1 MNKKNKENLM
11 KFNFIFF
18 TITILA
24 LSGFGQAALSTTK
37 NDTRNKPV
45 KEILSRMV
53 HAKRQNSSFALITP
67 GDISKL
73 SPAEQKALE
82 LSDNPCNTV
91 VSISFEQSVNGSL
104 TSADCRLEDGSYGDF
119 YSFNGAAGQKITVS
133 LNSDAFDAYLGL
145 ASEDETFIIEDD
157 DGGGGTNSRIV
168 ATLPTTGLY
177 FILANSSS
185 PNEFGNYTL
194 LLSSGTPPPCSYSL
208 NTPGSTIPATGGT
221 FTFTI
226 NTQAGCQWIA
236 VSTSSFITTDSLG
249 VSSGTISYTVSAN
262 TISNMRSGAIIVRG
276 QTFTINQAAANSP
289 LLRKTRFDYDGDG
302 KSDLSVFRPS
312 TGGWYLQNS
321 SSGFSAVAFGAA
333 TDRIVPEDYDGDGRT
348 DIAVYRDGLWYILKS
363 SDSKFLGVAFGSPTD
378 IPAPADFDG
387 DGRAELTVYRPS
399 SGSWYSFNLVNNAFT
414 SVKFGASEDKP
425 VVADYDGDGRAD
437 YAVYRPSSGRWYILQ
452 SQAGFIDVAFGISTD
467 KAVPADYDG
476 DGKTDIAVYRNGN
489 WYIIK
494 SSNSAILGV
503 AFGAPTDVPATADYN
518 GDGKA
523 EVAVY
528 RPSSGSWYVLNLTN
542 NAFSGIQFGASG
554 DIPTQNAFVFQVDN

>member
-1 MNKKNKENLM
+1 MNKKNKDNLM

-18 TITILA
+18 TISILA
-24 LSGFGQAALSTTK
+24 LSVFGQATLSTTK

-45 KEILSRMV
+45 KEILSRIV
-53 HAKRQNSSFALITP
+53 QSQRKNTPFTLITP
-67 GDISKL
+67 GDISNL
-73 SPAEQKALE
+73 SPAEQKALQS
-82 LSDNPCNTV
+82 SDNPCDTV
-91 VSISFEQSVNGSL
+91 VSISFEQSVSGSL
-104 TSADCRLEDGSYGDF
+104 TSTDCRLDDGSYADF

-168 ATLPTTGLY
+168 ATLPTNGLY

-185 PNEFGNYTL
+185 PDEFGNYTL
-194 LLSSGTPPPCSYSL
+194 LLSSGIPPPCSYSL
-208 NTPGSTIPATGGT
+208 NTPGSTISATGGT

-262 TISNMRSGAIIVRG
+262 TSNNTRSGAIIVRG
-276 QTFTINQAAANSP
+276 QTFIINQAAASP
-289 LLRKTRFDYDGDG
+289 LLRRTKFDYDGDG

-312 TGGWYLQNS
+312 TGSWYLQNS
-321 SSGFSAVAFGAA
+321 TSGFSGIAFGAA
-333 TDRIVPEDYDGDGRT
+333 GDRIVPEDYDGDGKT

-363 SDSKFLGVAFGSPTD
+363 SDSKFLGVAFGSATD

-387 DGRAELTVYRPS
+387 DGRAELAVYRPS

-414 SVKFGASEDKP
+414 GVKFGASGDKP
-425 VVADYDGDGRAD
+425 VVGDYDVDGRAD
-437 YAVYRPSSGRWYILQ
+437 YAVYRLSSGRWYILQ
-452 SQAGFIDVAFGISTD
+452 SQAGFNDVAFGNSTD
-467 KAVPADYDG
+467 KPVPADYDG
-476 DGKTDIAVYRNGN
+476 DGKTDIAVYRNGI
-489 WYIIK
+489 WYILK
-494 SSNSAILGV
+494 SSSSAVLGV
-503 AFGAPTDVPATADYN
+503 AFGAATDMPATADYN

-523 EVAVY
+523 EVAIY

-542 NAFSGIQFGASG
+542 NAFSGIQFGASE